1 MKDIILGCFL
11 GFCAFTIPLIIW
23 VFTTGGLR

>member
-23 VFTTGGLR
+23 VITTGGLR